1 MTTEEKKELD
11 HYRRI
16 LSLGEHDVAI
26 KGYMAY
32 VNIVKQQVDH
42 ISDFQIKSNIDGKK
56 TETVL
61 YDRTVAMWEKLPD
74 MISRMNSLRNELKI
88 DFDPEGDKPKTG
100 AISPQSIARLNGTK
114 E

>member
-1 MTTEEKKELD
+1 MTNQEKELE
-11 HYRRI
+11 HYKKI

-26 KGYMAY
+26 SGYIAY
-32 VNIVKQQVDH
+32 VNIVRQQVDH
-42 ISDFQIKSNIDGKK
+42 IKDFQIKSNIDGKK

-74 MISRMNSLRNELKI
+74 MISRMNSLRAELKI
-88 DFDPEGDKPKTG
+88 DFDPDRDKPKSG